1 MKNVS
6 FGQILLLLVFILVP
20 VINFLRHRARRRLDT
35 QSPKDEA
42 LTPVRRPAQPI
53 PASAPAPRGSR
64 DQLSESDEPTV
75 AAPLSRRRLSQ
86 RALFDNRRDVRRGII
101 VMAIL
106 GPCRTF
112 DPMD

>member
-6 FGQILLLLVFILVP
+6 FGQILLLIVFILVP

-42 LTPVRRPAQPI
+42 LTPMRRPAQPI

-64 DQLSESDEPTV
+64 DQLSESDEPAV
-75 AAPLSRRRLSQ
+75 AKPHTKQRLSQ
-86 RALFDNRRDVRRGII
+86 GALLENRGDVRRGII
-101 VMAIL
+101 IMTIL